1 MQLSDLLNDVLGQLS
16 AGRRQVLDELVE
28 EYGADENFRFLL
40 AMAAGASPREQRLLR
55 LLLNDLE
62 RVVADEEA

>member
-1 MQLSDLLNDVLGQLS
+1 MQLSDLLNDVLSQLS

-40 AMAAGASPREQRLLR
+40 AMAAGSSPREQRLLR

-62 RVVADEEA
+62 RVAADEEA